1 MSTADRIVMSTDI
14 HKAKQRILMTQ
25 KQILASEAKTS
36 GKYIYATPLQVVSKC
51 IYEFMNGVRIMN

>member
-51 IYEFMNGVRIMN
+51 I